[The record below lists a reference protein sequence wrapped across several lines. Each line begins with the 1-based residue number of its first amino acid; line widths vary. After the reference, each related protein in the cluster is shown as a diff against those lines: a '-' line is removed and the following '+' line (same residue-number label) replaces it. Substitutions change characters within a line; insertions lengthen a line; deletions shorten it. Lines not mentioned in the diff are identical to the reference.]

1 MSSMPFP
8 SSDPRLVGFVR
19 ARKGQKMA
27 GSDLA
32 EQPTS
37 CGQDGE
43 VRGQEK
49 PSVVS
54 AASSVM
60 DVTDTS
66 QEPLQVGME
75 DPEEPEAT
83 QQITGG

>member
-32 EQPTS
+32 EQTTS